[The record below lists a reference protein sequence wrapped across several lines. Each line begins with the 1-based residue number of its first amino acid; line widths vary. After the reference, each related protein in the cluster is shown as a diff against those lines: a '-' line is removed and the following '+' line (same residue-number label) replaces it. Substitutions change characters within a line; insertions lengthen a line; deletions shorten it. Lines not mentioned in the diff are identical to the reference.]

1 MFRNSPIAAVP
12 LFLRRGLV
20 QSATC
25 GSSVAGPTT
34 AIRMPYH
41 HVLILAAALCL
52 TVSRAVQ
59 ADCHGRDFFP
69 ALKSEAPATYAAI
82 ETAASAMPFRHG
94 KLFRLSRG
102 GGEPSY
108 LFATLH
114 LSDPRI
120 TSFSPLL
127 TATLTNS
134 KIVVLET
141 VETGDFLRRAIRN
154 NPAEWRR
161 ATLALETQRA
171 DNLLRPTDF
180 KQLETLV
187 ARSGL
192 PKSVAR
198 EFKASALALLLDLSA
213 CAVRLPG
220 TKPYLDKLVANIAR
234 ENKIETVGLESMI
247 EQIEI
252 LNGLPRETERDLLI
266 AVLRRADR
274 SADFIETQIARY
286 AEGDIG
292 GLLAWLQS
300 AEPVRGI
307 AQAQIPLAFVDRL
320 ITLRNHR
327 MRDRA
332 LSLVRRGGAFIAVG
346 AVHLPGKEGLLSL
359 FETEGYHVD
368 ALE

>member
-1 MFRNSPIAAVP
+1 
-12 LFLRRGLV
+12 
-20 QSATC
+20 
-25 GSSVAGPTT
+25 
-34 AIRMPYH
+34 
-41 HVLILAAALCL
+41 
-52 TVSRAVQ
+52 VQ
-59 ADCHGRDFFP
+59 ADCHGHDLFP
-69 ALKSEAPATYAAI
+69 ALKSEAPAAYAAI

-94 KLFRLSRG
+94 KLFRLSRAG
-102 GGEPSY
+102 SEPSY

-114 LSDPRI
+114 LSDPRV
-120 TSFSPLL
+120 TSFSPQL

-141 VETGDFLRRAIRN
+141 VETGDVLLRAIKN
-154 NPAEWRR
+154 NHAAWRR
-161 ATLALETQRA
+161 ATLARDNQRA
-171 DNLLRPTDF
+171 DNLLGTTDF
-180 KQLETLV
+180 KQLEALV

-192 PKSVAR
+192 PRSAAR
-198 EFKASALALLLDLSA
+198 EFKASTLALLLDLSA
-213 CAVRLPG
+213 CAVRSPG

>member
-1 MFRNSPIAAVP
+1 MR
-12 LFLRRGLV
+12 
-20 QSATC
+20 
-25 GSSVAGPTT
+25 
-34 AIRMPYH
+34 YH

-69 ALKSEAPATYAAI
+69 ALKSEAPAAYAAI

-94 KLFRLSRG
+94 KLFRLSRA

-120 TSFSPLL
+120 TSLSPRL

-154 NPAEWRR
+154 NSAVWRR
-161 ATLALETQRA
+161 ATLARENQRA

-198 EFKASALALLLDLSA
+198 EFKASTLALLLDLSA

-234 ENKIETVGLESMI
+234 ENKIEIVGLESMI

-274 SADFIETQIARY
+274 SEDFVETQIARY

-320 ITLRNHR
+320 IILRNRR

-332 LSLVRRGGAFIAVG
+332 LSLLRRGGAFIAVG

>member
-1 MFRNSPIAAVP
+1 MEE
-12 LFLRRGLV
+12 LK
-20 QSATC
+20 
-25 GSSVAGPTT
+25 
-34 AIRMPYH
+34 MPYQAA
-41 HVLILAAALCL
+41 LMLAATLCL
-52 TVSRAVQ
+52 TASRAVQ
-59 ADCHGRDFFP
+59 ADCHGHDLFP
-69 ALKSEAPATYAAI
+69 ALKSEAPAAYAAI

-94 KLFRLSRG
+94 KLFRLSRAG
-102 GGEPSY
+102 SEPSY
-108 LFATLH
+108 LLATLH

-120 TSFSPLL
+120 TSFSPRL
-127 TATLTNS
+127 TATLTGS

-141 VETGDFLRRAIRN
+141 VETGDVLLRALKN
-154 NPAEWRR
+154 NHAAWRR
-161 ATLALETQRA
+161 ATLARDNQRA
-171 DNLLRPTDF
+171 DNLLGTTDF
-180 KQLETLV
+180 KQLEALV

-192 PKSVAR
+192 PRSVAR
-198 EFKASALALLLDLSA
+198 EFKPSTLALLLDSA
-213 CAVRLPG
+213 CAVRLSG

-274 SADFIETQIARY
+274 SEDFVETQIARY

-332 LSLVRRGGAFIAVG
+332 LSLLRQGGAFLAVG

-359 FETEGYHVD
+359 FEMEGYHVD

>member
-1 MFRNSPIAAVP
+1 
-12 LFLRRGLV
+12 
-20 QSATC
+20 
-25 GSSVAGPTT
+25 
-34 AIRMPYH
+34 MPYH
-41 HVLILAAALCL
+41 HALMLAATLCL
-52 TVSRAVQ
+52 TASRAVQ

-69 ALKSEAPATYAAI
+69 ALKSQAPATYAAI

-94 KLFRLSRG
+94 KLFRLSRA

-359 FETEGYHVD
+359 FEAEGYHVD